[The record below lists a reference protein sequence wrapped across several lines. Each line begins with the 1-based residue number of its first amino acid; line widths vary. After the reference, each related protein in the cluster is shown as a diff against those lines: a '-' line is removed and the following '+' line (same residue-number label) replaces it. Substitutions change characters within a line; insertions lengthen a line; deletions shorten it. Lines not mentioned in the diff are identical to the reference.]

1 MGTPYMHQERKKENE
16 FMLDAHSY
24 RHGHISD
31 QSLSIPKFNPQI
43 TVHNMAADLLP
54 LDTIFSY

>member
-1 MGTPYMHQERKKENE
+1 MGTPYIHQERKKENA
-16 FMLDAHSY
+16 FMSDAHSY

-31 QSLSIPKFNPQI
+31 PQI
-43 TVHNMAADLLP
+43 TVHNMAADLLL